1 VTNEPPP
8 KSQDDWFSGY
18 AGRVTELLE
27 DAGRVNAEL
36 ARHWGAR
43 ALDDRDEWTIDTV
56 TADVIE
62 AWEHLT
68 PLADRGLELWLE
80 LVQRGMRPE
89 GTS

>member
-1 VTNEPPP
+1 MAGDGLGDPA
-8 KSQDDWFSGY
+8 DWLADY

-27 DAGRVNAEL
+27 DAGRVNAQL
-36 ARHWGAR
+36 AKHWGAR
-43 ALDDRDEWTIDTV
+43 ALDDADEWTIDTV

-80 LVQRGMRPE
+80 LLQQGLRPKD
-89 GTS
+89 TA

>member
-1 VTNEPPP
+1 MDTANDEGE
-8 KSQDDWFSGY
+8 WFSAYVGK
-18 AGRVTELLE
+18 VTELFE

-43 ALDDRDEWTIDTV
+43 ALDDGDEWTIDTV

-80 LVQRGMRPE
+80 LVQQGLRPK
-89 GTS
+89 GPA